1 MINQLFFKKS
11 KFLELFA
18 ELCVLFLIAIL
29 WVGMP
34 WHEDK
39 SHNI

>member
-1 MINQLFFKKS
+1 MINQLFLKL

-29 WVGMP
+29 WGRMP
-34 WHEDK
+34 WQKDK